1 MRHLA
6 MLGPAQRSSPMRESL
21 AFPVNDRR
29 TAAHADDRRVARDA
43 VGLFAGFDSGHDGV
57 SGRQAILV
65 SFTSPRQP
73 LNAPECTQIPQKR
86 AALKAL

>member
-1 MRHLA
+1 
-6 MLGPAQRSSPMRESL
+6 MRESL

-57 SGRQAILV
+57 SGRHRRDTPFL
-65 SFTSPRQP
+65 SPVR
-73 LNAPECTQIPQKR
+73 LLGNR
-86 AALKAL
+86 